1 MSQSPY
7 KGFNSHD
14 LVHEFVEESSQ
25 SPYKGF
31 NRKKANSVLCG
42 GGYQSPYKGF
52 NSYAK
57 VFESLVD
64 EIVSTPL

>member
-31 NRKKANSVLCG
+31 N
-42 GGYQSPYKGF
+42 
-52 NSYAK
+52 SYAK